1 MRNLPHHLFFV
12 EKRGLGYLVPGLVVS
27 IILLVLALG
36 SSTRI
41 TKIPQEI
48 FPGEFFF
55 ISG

>member
-1 MRNLPHHLFFV
+1 M
-12 EKRGLGYLVPGLVVS
+12 GYLVPGLVVS